1 MILNYS
7 LFSVHRKIQYY
18 MDDVNFR
25 IDQKSFSSI
34 YYGLMYFQFSTPE
47 YRYIKTL
54 ALEEKQEGQG
64 LTYFTCYQ
72 GTALCIWH
80 SASRTRQTL

>member
-1 MILNYS
+1 MILYYS

-25 IDQKSFSSI
+25 IDQKGFSSI
-34 YYGLMYFQFSTPE
+34 SYDLIQISYPAYT
-47 YRYIKTL
+47 YIKTL
-54 ALEEKQEGQG
+54 ALEERQEGQE

-72 GTALCIWH
+72 GSALCI
-80 SASRTRQTL
+80 

>member
-7 LFSVHRKIQYY
+7 LFSIHRKIQYY

-25 IDQKSFSSI
+25 IDQKGFSSI
-34 YYGLMYFQFSTPE
+34 SYDLMYFHPT
-47 YRYIKTL
+47 YTYIKTL
-54 ALEEKQEGQG
+54 ALEERQEGQE
-64 LTYFTCYQ
+64 LTFFTCYQ

-80 SASRTRQTL
+80 SA

>member
-25 IDQKSFSSI
+25 IDQKGFSSLS
-34 YYGLMYFQFSTPE
+34 YNSMYFHP
-47 YRYIKTL
+47 RIYIKTFV
-54 ALEEKQEGQG
+54 LEERQDGQE
-64 LTYFTCYQ
+64 LAYFTCCQ

-80 SASRTRQTL
+80 SA